1 MAVPIHLIEPAP
13 SALAPDGPAH
23 DSYGRRI
30 NYLRIS
36 LTDRCNFRCFYCM
49 PAGAIQFAP
58 PPELLT
64 NAELARLMPILAR
77 AGFEK
82 IRLTGGEPT
91 LRRDLVALVES
102 IAATPGI
109 KEVSMT
115 TNALRLRELAGP
127 LRAAGLS
134 RLNISIDS
142 LDAERFRRITR
153 GGDLARVW
161 AGIEAA
167 EAAGLTPLKLN
178 CVVVRG
184 VNDDEVIDLA
194 RLTIDR
200 PWSMRFIEV
209 MPLVGVADV
218 ADGGV
223 VPSAELIERIENEL
237 GIEFMGWYGADP
249 ARTYRVPGAQGTLG
263 FISSV
268 SDPFC
273 STCNRMRLTADGK
286 LHLCLLRDNEVDL
299 RDALRSGAGD
309 DEIEAIIRHAVWV
322 KPWGHGLPQVI
333 GQLHGYPSLFC
344 CPDPSRSMPPA
355 ATMAPTTS
363 KNDRTESSDPLRSC
377 L

>member
-127 LRAAGLS
+127 LAAAGLS

-309 DEIEAIIRHAVWV
+309 DEIEAIIRHAVWI
-322 KPWGHGLPQVI
+322 KPWGHGLPQGI
-333 GQLHGYPSLFC
+333 KPTLRGMSQLGG
-344 CPDPSRSMPPA
+344 
-355 ATMAPTTS
+355 
-363 KNDRTESSDPLRSC
+363 
-377 L
+377 